1 MKTGQPKPKH
11 IVGRWHFYLKILS
24 FQHLHEIVEKE
35 HQNYR
40 VLNDQSLFFSTYS
53 VLFTVSGSKITVF
66 SNKFTSLKNICPL
79 HTLIFL
85 T

>member
-40 VLNDQSLFFSTYS
+40 VLSDQSLFFQHNQ
-53 VLFTVSGSKITVF
+53 FF
-66 SNKFTSLKNICPL
+66 L
-79 HTLIFL
+79 HYLVQKLQYFL
-85 T
+85 VNLQI

>member
-1 MKTGQPKPKH
+1 MKTGQPKPKY

-40 VLNDQSLFFSTYS
+40 VLSDQSLFFQHNQFFLQFL
-53 VLFTVSGSKITVF
+53 VQK
-66 SNKFTSLKNICPL
+66 L
-79 HTLIFL
+79 HYYFLINL
-85 T
+85 QA